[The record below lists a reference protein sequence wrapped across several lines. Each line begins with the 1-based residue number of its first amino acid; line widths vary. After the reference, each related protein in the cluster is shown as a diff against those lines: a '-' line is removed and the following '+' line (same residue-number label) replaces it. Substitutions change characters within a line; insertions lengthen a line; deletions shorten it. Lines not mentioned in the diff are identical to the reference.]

1 MNTVEYLGSLKVND
15 LPILSAKEARV
26 LTEKYMEETMAS
38 QLGEIGAKI
47 AYAAKNG
54 DSSITL
60 DGALSEAVRK
70 KLEGEPLK
78 YKVEEG
84 AQYNESYY
92 IISW

>member
-1 MNTVEYLGSLKVND
+1 MNTVGCIDTIKVND
-15 LPILSAKEARV
+15 LPILSAKEARA

-47 AYAAKNG
+47 SYAAKNG

-60 DGALSEAVRK
+60 DGVLSEAVRK

-78 YKVEEG
+78 YKVETG
-84 AQYNESYY
+84 SQYNESYY